1 MCARLR
7 IRMCRSD
14 LDQLIYAQRLTAGQL
29 FDKVLHANLSRG
41 VGARILF
48 RYFQGRT
55 FDSLG
60 ERDVRFSYCLALL
73 CRSPLTSG
81 A

>member
-7 IRMCRSD
+7 IRIRAQC
-14 LDQLIYAQRLTAGQL
+14 LDQLISTRRLSAGQL
-29 FDKVLHANLSRG
+29 FDKVLHAEFHRG

-48 RYFQGRT
+48 RSFQERT

-60 ERDVRFSYCLALL
+60 EKAHDLVIVWRYFVAL
-73 CRSPLTSG
+73 R
-81 A
+81 